1 MTAILDRSLGVHS
14 QLLNFRI
21 ERSKVL
27 ASNLAN
33 ADTPGFQAKDLDFS
47 TMVRRLQSNSS
58 DVNNYKVGYRI
69 PFQESDDENTVEV
82 GNEQAI
88 FSQNAMDFQTG
99 LTFLNMKINGLRSAI
114 EGR

>member
-1 MTAILDRSLGVHS
+1 MAAILDKSLGIHS

-33 ADTPGFQAKDLDFS
+33 ADTPGFQSKDLDFS
-47 TMVRRLQSNSS
+47 YVINQLQNNNF

-69 PFQESDDENTVEV
+69 PFQASDDGNTVEI

-114 EGR
+114 EGK